1 MRFGLL
7 SLVPL
12 LGLAACTTGGNVKG
26 DFQCAAPGGTC
37 APMGSIDA
45 AALASMGSGRP
56 APMSGIGIDT
66 PHVPRTLSS
75 QVIADTSG
83 PQRTSDRVLRVVFPA
98 HIDRDGI
105 YREESAAHAVVEG
118 SEWAQALGAHVA
130 DPRKRAALRPSGV
143 EPVAVPA
150 RALATLDEIIA
161 ARAVRASAIA
171 LPLDP
176 ATPPDAAT
184 AAASLPA
191 TSLPSAV
198 PSGSAPVPA
207 PVTALRSPM
216 VMPFEGFASRAA
228 QPQSLAEAAAGLTA
242 PRVAMLDPRDPAADY
257 DTPDLVVARADP
269 APDQPFIKPG
279 RSPERRVVR
288 SASMP
293 RTATTPSAALPSA
306 SPYGSRSVRWKG
318 KSYEVPYR
326 NRQPA
331 ALTAAIIDTP
341 APNRTAELNNA
352 ALARTTSPSEPAS
365 AAEQGEG
372 LAASTAPSALS
383 AAAAPP
389 ATRDTSVARAR
400 VKAMATPLL
409 ASAIESG
416 RDSARAA
423 VPGGL
428 SLRLPTS
435 AAGTTSDGTPQ

>member
-1 MRFGLL
+1 MRIGLL
-7 SLVPL
+7 SLAPL

-56 APMSGIGIDT
+56 SPMSGFGIDT
-66 PHVPRTLSS
+66 PHAPRTLSS

-130 DPRKRAALRPSGV
+130 DPRKRAALRPSRV
-143 EPVAVPA
+143 EPVAVPT

-161 ARAVRASAIA
+161 ARAVRASAIS

-176 ATPPDAAT
+176 ATSPDAAT

-191 TSLPSAV
+191 TPLPAAA

-207 PVTALRSPM
+207 PVTALRSPI
-216 VMPFEGFASRAA
+216 VMPFEGFASRAS

-242 PRVAMLDPRDPAADY
+242 PRVAMLDPRDPAANY

-269 APDQPFIKPG
+269 APDQPFIKSG
-279 RSPERRVVR
+279 RSPERRDVR

-293 RTATTPSAALPSA
+293 STAATPSA

-341 APNRTAELNNA
+341 APNRTAELNKA
-352 ALARTTSPSEPAS
+352 ALARTTSPPEPAS

-372 LAASTAPSALS
+372 LAPSTAASALS
-383 AAAAPP
+383 AAAAPL
-389 ATRDTSVARAR
+389 ATRDTS
-400 VKAMATPLL
+400 
-409 ASAIESG
+409 
-416 RDSARAA
+416 A